1 MGRVFIVDLEGQI
14 YSCKHCN
21 THLTKE
27 QDIMSKSFQCRYGQ
41 AYLFNEV
48 VNISTGNEEDRMLMT
63 GLHTVTAHDINQKYK
78 EGKSVLELYKIVGPY
93 DSNDLKMNKISHLP
107 EALLVQILSL
117 LPTKDVECSDLTM
130 EAYLEDGA

>member
-63 GLHTVTAHDINQKYK
+63 GLHTVTDIFCVGCGSNVGWKYVTAHDINQKYK

-93 DSNDLKMNKISHLP
+93 DSNDLVCQEISR
-107 EALLVQILSL
+107 
-117 LPTKDVECSDLTM
+117 
-130 EAYLEDGA
+130 LEI